1 MGQEFL
7 RNRCCLMSSRVSF
20 AGFFLWGV
28 IIIPFCWAFL
38 DRYQH
43 GGLALTSAVPF
54 IGGFHGIPHF
64 LAALIEVFEAFP
76 ISPSVTKGNSSRQR
90 KLLATVVAVVFFV
103 HSPKKPSQNRNS
115 PGEKDLFFPI
125 LVRNGALGT
134 KWTVFFFGRVGTW
147 LWFAK
152 PKSHLFSCDPIGAEV
167 RPEGRPGDLEV
178 DRVSF
183 LRSVRCDIGAIQ

>member
-43 GGLALTSAVPF
+43 GGLALTSAIPF

-134 KWTVFFFGRVGTW
+134 KWTVFFFRSSRDVT
-147 LWFAK
+147 LICK
-152 PKSHLFSCDPIGAEV
+152 TKKSLV
-167 RPEGRPGDLEV
+167 Q
-178 DRVSF
+178 
-183 LRSVRCDIGAIQ
+183 LRSDWSRGASGRETRRSRGWSSFVSPFR